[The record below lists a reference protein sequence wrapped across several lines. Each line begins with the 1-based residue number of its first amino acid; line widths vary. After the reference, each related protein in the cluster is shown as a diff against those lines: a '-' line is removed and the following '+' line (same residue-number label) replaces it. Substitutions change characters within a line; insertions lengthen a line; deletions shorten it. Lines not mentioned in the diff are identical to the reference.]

1 MNKSKKN
8 NFFPIII
15 ALIIL
20 FFSTIIF
27 LSIPVLFNYKSIESH
42 IEKKFFSEFNINL
55 QILDKV
61 KYQFIPQP
69 HLLVNKAN
77 LSLSFEGKKSSN
89 INTENLKIY
98 LSPKNLYSKSN
109 LKFDKVEIKNTNFR
123 FKFDDIKIFHNYLYN
138 KKNNEIIIKKS
149 NFFFLDEDNKTI
161 LISPINKILY
171 SINKNDNYKKLKIK
185 GNIFDINYNSSWK
198 RYYETPNRSQTEIK
212 LKNPNVVLKNFFL
225 FKDNNEFEGEISIKF
240 LNEIMSVNYFLD
252 NEKFIIESPKSND
265 KIKIFSNFE
274 LNPFYFKTDIKFVEK
289 EIDFFIDEFLY
300 FFTNY
305 NPDLLGNLNGILNID
320 LDDIKNE
327 LINSGKINI
336 LFNEKSIDLNKILFK
351 INGGQITSEV
361 SYIENGGE
369 LIFLSKNIL
378 QIKNKKKFAKKFQ
391 IKLNLI
397 ENIDKIYFNLSK
409 NIDTGKIMISQIK
422 INGQK
427 NKDLLDQTY
436 NVKNIQELKT
446 YLKRILNT

>member
-109 LKFDKVEIKNTNFR
+109 LKFYKVEIKNTNFR

-212 LKNPNVVLKNFFL
+212 LK
-225 FKDNNEFEGEISIKF
+225 
-240 LNEIMSVNYFLD
+240 
-252 NEKFIIESPKSND
+252 
-265 KIKIFSNFE
+265 
-274 LNPFYFKTDIKFVEK
+274 
-289 EIDFFIDEFLY
+289 
-300 FFTNY
+300 
-305 NPDLLGNLNGILNID
+305 
-320 LDDIKNE
+320 
-327 LINSGKINI
+327 
-336 LFNEKSIDLNKILFK
+336 
-351 INGGQITSEV
+351 
-361 SYIENGGE
+361 
-369 LIFLSKNIL
+369 
-378 QIKNKKKFAKKFQ
+378 
-391 IKLNLI
+391 
-397 ENIDKIYFNLSK
+397 
-409 NIDTGKIMISQIK
+409 
-422 INGQK
+422 
-427 NKDLLDQTY
+427 
-436 NVKNIQELKT
+436 IQM
-446 YLKRILNT
+446 

>member
-149 NFFFLDEDNKTI
+149 NFFFLDEDYKTI

-185 GNIFDINYNSSWK
+185 GNNFDINYNSSWK

-274 LNPFYFKTDIKFVEK
+274 LNPFYFKTDIKFFEK
-289 EIDFFIDEFLY
+289 ELDFFIDEFLY
-300 FFTNY
+300 FFTSY
-305 NPDLLGNLNGILNID
+305 NPN
-320 LDDIKNE
+320 
-327 LINSGKINI
+327 